1 MRQNPELM
9 KQFTQAA
16 VNTMGQQQPG
26 FGNFMNDVMGNRQ
39 EEPTIVQRGP
49 PPPPI
54 STKKERVLNTNPNMK
69 NVSMDPMGMNN
80 GLNINEQF
88 SKTQSEPTL
97 KSKNRNK
104 NKRAEMKGPSDI
116 DNILSRLKSKKV
128 SMKTD
133 KSMSSTISVEDLKE
147 MSNVKMPKKSSKKRS
162 SRNTIS
168 LDI

>member
-1 MRQNPELM
+1 
-9 KQFTQAA
+9 
-16 VNTMGQQQPG
+16 
-26 FGNFMNDVMGNRQ
+26 
-39 EEPTIVQRGP
+39 
-49 PPPPI
+49 
-54 STKKERVLNTNPNMK
+54 MK

-88 SKTQSEPTL
+88 SKTQTEPTL

-104 NKRAEMKGPSDI
+104 SKRPEMKGPSDI

-147 MSNVKMPKKSSKKRS
+147 MSNVKMPKKVQKKEQ
-162 SRNTIS
+162 
-168 LDI
+168 